1 MRNLTCRE
9 KGFTLTEVIVTVGVI
24 VTFMSTLGMT
34 MFQAV
39 STQDK
44 IIGDGLAIN
53 ELRKGL
59 SWFSTDMKM
68 TQTTD
73 LADGAAAAAITTN
86 WADQFQGTG
95 TLHTATYAQVG
106 DSLVRT
112 YDGVS
117 HTVGRGVSSAVFS
130 RSGKTVVAQI
140 EVQVS
145 PGVTRTLSVKAV
157 MRSTL
162 S

>member
-1 MRNLTCRE
+1 
-9 KGFTLTEVIVTVGVI
+9 
-24 VTFMSTLGMT
+24 
-34 MFQAV
+34 
-39 STQDK
+39 
-44 IIGDGLAIN
+44 N

-73 LADGAAAAAITTN
+73 LADGGSAATITAS
-86 WADQFQGTG
+86 WIDQFQGAG
-95 TLHTATYAQVG
+95 TPHTSSYAKVG

-117 HTVGRGVSSAVFS
+117 HTVARGVSSAVFS
-130 RSGKTVVAQI
+130 RSGKTIVAQI

-157 MRSTL
+157 TRSTL